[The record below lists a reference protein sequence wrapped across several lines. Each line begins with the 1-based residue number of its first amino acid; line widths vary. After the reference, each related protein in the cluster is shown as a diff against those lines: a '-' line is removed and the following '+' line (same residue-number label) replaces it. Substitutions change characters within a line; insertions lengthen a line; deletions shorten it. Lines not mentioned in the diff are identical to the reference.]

1 METMKKDKQDKLR
14 QAGWKVGDADSFL
27 NQQMTEVTLCEKPD
41 RNGMRQCVTIEESAL
56 REAGYVKATEF
67 AEKVR
72 ECSRTHEHAQNDEHK
87 MRYRDTEILN
97 WLIDNGACSYID
109 HDEIGHPHITGILE
123 RREKV
128 RDMVLQEL
136 SAPPTSGEDEGREK

>member
-1 METMKKDKQDKLR
+1 MTEDKQDKLR

-72 ECSRTHEHAQNDEHK
+72 ELIHDLAEPTGLSDDDIR
-87 MRYRDTEILN
+87 ILDG
-97 WLIDNGACSYID
+97 LDKI
-109 HDEIGHPHITGILE
+109 EE
-123 RREKV
+123 
-128 RDMVLQEL
+128 EL
-136 SAPPTSGEDEGREK
+136 